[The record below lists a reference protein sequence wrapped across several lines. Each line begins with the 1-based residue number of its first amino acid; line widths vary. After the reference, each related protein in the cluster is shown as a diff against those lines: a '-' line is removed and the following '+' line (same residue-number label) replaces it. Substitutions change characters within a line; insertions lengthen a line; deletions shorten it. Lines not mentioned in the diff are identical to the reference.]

1 MWHYTD
7 PLKTLNY
14 GVYRYQEVMIVIEI
28 LVQVSLFCT
37 GKNTACH
44 YHQENIIQEDATNGP
59 KIFQ

>member
-1 MWHYTD
+1 
-7 PLKTLNY
+7 
-14 GVYRYQEVMIVIEI
+14 MIVIEI